1 MTRVVEVPAHFDD
14 RSFDQ
19 FARAFGEPNGERLLF
34 DAHAVQWASPYGLV
48 GLLVAGQATVERGE
62 QRPQLAIPTDRDVV
76 HYWGRTG
83 FFEFAGEWFE
93 IHGRP
98 PRVAVSRSSDVLL
111 EITQVQGA
119 DDVHGVVSIIQERA
133 AAILSGELGLEA
145 KATMGFGMALSEAC
159 QNIVEHAGTSGW
171 VAVQTYHWRRRLG
184 RRVVVIA
191 VADAGIG
198 FRRSLEATQTSR
210 YGDRWGDAA
219 ALEAALIHGVSRF
232 RDPGRGQGLGGIRR
246 YLNRWDGKISL
257 RSGTARIAM
266 VPAWDDDI
274 PLADGLPQFPG
285 SQMLQI
291 IPAQQ
296 AEATECKA
304 ST

>member
-1 MTRVVEVPAHFDD
+1 MTRVVEVPAQFDD

-19 FARAFGEPNGERLLF
+19 FARALGEPDEKRLLF
-34 DAHAVQWASPYGLV
+34 DAHAVQWASPYGLLGV
-48 GLLVAGQATVERGE
+48 LVAGQSAVERGCP
-62 QRPQLAIPTDRDVV
+62 RPQLTIPTDKDVV
-76 HYWGRTG
+76 HYWSRTG

-93 IHGRP
+93 IHGKI
-98 PRVAVSRSSDVLL
+98 PRMSPSRSSEVLL
-111 EITQVQGA
+111 EITPVRVA
-119 DDVHGVVSIIQERA
+119 DDVHGVVSVIQERA

-171 VAVQTYHWRRRLG
+171 VAVQTYYWRRRLG

-191 VADAGIG
+191 VADSGMG
-198 FRRSLEATQTSR
+198 FRRSLEATQAGR
-210 YGDRWGDAA
+210 YGDRWSDAT
-219 ALEAALIHGVSRF
+219 ALEAALIQGASRF

-246 YLNRWDGKISL
+246 YLNRWNGKFSV
-257 RSGTARIAM
+257 RSGTARIAI
-266 VPAWDDDI
+266 VPTWDDDI
-274 PLADGLPQFPG
+274 PLTDGLPPFPG

-296 AEATECKA
+296 AE
-304 ST
+304 

>member
-1 MTRVVEVPAHFDD
+1 MTRVVELPAHFDD

-19 FARAFGEPNGERLLF
+19 FAKAFGEPDEGRLLF
-34 DAHAVQWASPYGLV
+34 DAHAVQWASPYGLLGV
-48 GLLVAGQATVERGE
+48 LVAGQHAVERGCP
-62 QRPQLAIPTDRDVV
+62 RPQLTIPMDKDVV

-93 IHGRP
+93 IHGRI
-98 PRVAVSRSSDVLL
+98 PRMSPSRSSEVLL
-111 EITQVQGA
+111 EITPVRVA
-119 DDVHGVVSIIQERA
+119 DDVHGVVSVIQERA

-171 VAVQTYHWRRRLG
+171 VAVQTYYWRRRLG

-191 VADAGIG
+191 VADAGMG
-198 FRRSLEATQTSR
+198 FRRSLEATQAGR
-210 YGDRWGDAA
+210 YGDRWSDAT
-219 ALEAALIHGVSRF
+219 ALEAALIQGASRF

-246 YLNRWDGKISL
+246 YLNRWDGKFSV
-257 RSGTARIAM
+257 RSGVARIAI
-266 VPAWDDDI
+266 VPTWDDDI
-274 PLADGLPQFPG
+274 PLADGLPPFPG

-291 IPAQQ
+291 IPAHH
-296 AEATECKA
+296 AE
-304 ST
+304 